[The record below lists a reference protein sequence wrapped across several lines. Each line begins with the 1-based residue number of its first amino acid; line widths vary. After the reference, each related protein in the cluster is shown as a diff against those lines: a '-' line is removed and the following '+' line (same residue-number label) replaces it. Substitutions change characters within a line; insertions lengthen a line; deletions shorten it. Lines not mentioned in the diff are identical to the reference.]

1 MKNNEQ
7 KPQQTM
13 ERTFLWMSKLDGY
26 VFREFMIPFL
36 ALLFAFTLLFLIAD
50 VFNDISDFLDNKAPL
65 SLAFQYFFWKI
76 PGNIRFILPIT
87 VLLSTMYTLANFG
100 RHREITAMR
109 ASGISLFRCAF
120 PIYVVAFFV
129 MLVNFYFNE
138 KLVPDATQKAEGIM
152 QGVVDPD
159 NKKSANNKLQY
170 HSGDRLRWWYFGFFR
185 DDGFQDNV
193 KLKIFAEDPTNPRN
207 RIPQEMIEAE
217 QTRFVPGVGWE
228 FHNAVIT
235 GFTPEGLPGTQ
246 PTKPEANPYV
256 IPQGTFPE
264 TPDIIVKSVVQPEL
278 LSSFQIYTL
287 LRDNPRMAQNLKRVY
302 KSIFWN
308 RLAFPWVCL
317 LCTFLALP
325 LATKNERS
333 GIFTAIIVA
342 VIVVVLY
349 QIMSEIFMIAGKS
362 GYLPPIVAGLAPTLF
377 FFGYSIYLIRK
388 SG

>member
-170 HSGDRLRWWYFGFFR
+170 HSGDRLRWW
-185 DDGFQDNV
+185 
-193 KLKIFAEDPTNPRN
+193 
-207 RIPQEMIEAE
+207 
-217 QTRFVPGVGWE
+217 
-228 FHNAVIT
+228 
-235 GFTPEGLPGTQ
+235 
-246 PTKPEANPYV
+246 
-256 IPQGTFPE
+256 
-264 TPDIIVKSVVQPEL
+264 
-278 LSSFQIYTL
+278 
-287 LRDNPRMAQNLKRVY
+287 
-302 KSIFWN
+302 
-308 RLAFPWVCL
+308 
-317 LCTFLALP
+317 
-325 LATKNERS
+325 
-333 GIFTAIIVA
+333 
-342 VIVVVLY
+342 
-349 QIMSEIFMIAGKS
+349 
-362 GYLPPIVAGLAPTLF
+362 
-377 FFGYSIYLIRK
+377 
-388 SG
+388 